1 MKVMRPNKTFFFAKG
16 HLFQK
21 KRLFLQNNKKKRT
34 INCTDLCK
42 SI

>member
-21 KRLFLQNNKKKRT
+21 KDYFCKQQKKEV
-34 INCTDLCK
+34 INCIIFCK